1 MKTTTVADILKL
13 QVMEGYRLAAGVD
26 GLSKEVHYVNVYD
39 NIPSDLD
46 VTIPLFAGDVFLTF
60 FYYGRGDKNYAL
72 KMVKFLI
79 DGGASALIIFDEYIS
94 ELSPELEDLCNREKL
109 PVIFLDCHRP
119 YSLVIS
125 SIIELRLAAEQKKS
139 VEDKLDAITSTK
151 TSPEDKADLIFELNS
166 SFQNRALAFFIQKPE
181 NAVSIDI
188 LGTLNRSLLSFAAD
202 YRSGVLLINS
212 FPESR
217 ENILEK
223 IIDDS
228 VNMIRYYWPG
238 AAMGIS
244 NACNTEKLDKAILQA
259 IIAAGTCQP
268 DSGEI
273 IRYRE
278 LGITRLLSGLLGSSA
293 LEEFYNDVTK
303 PILRFDMENNSCL
316 FDTML
321 MFAAH
326 NMDYKETAV
335 SMFVHENTIRYRINR
350 LKEMIP
356 YGKSDMDF
364 YETISVTAKIH
375 KLKHL

>member
-13 QVMEGYRLAAGVD
+13 QVMEGYRLAAGAD

-228 VNMIRYYWPG
+228 VNMIR
-238 AAMGIS
+238 
-244 NACNTEKLDKAILQA
+244 D
-259 IIAAGTCQP
+259 
-268 DSGEI
+268 
-273 IRYRE
+273 
-278 LGITRLLSGLLGSSA
+278 
-293 LEEFYNDVTK
+293 
-303 PILRFDMENNSCL
+303 
-316 FDTML
+316 
-321 MFAAH
+321 
-326 NMDYKETAV
+326 
-335 SMFVHENTIRYRINR
+335 
-350 LKEMIP
+350 
-356 YGKSDMDF
+356 
-364 YETISVTAKIH
+364 
-375 KLKHL
+375 